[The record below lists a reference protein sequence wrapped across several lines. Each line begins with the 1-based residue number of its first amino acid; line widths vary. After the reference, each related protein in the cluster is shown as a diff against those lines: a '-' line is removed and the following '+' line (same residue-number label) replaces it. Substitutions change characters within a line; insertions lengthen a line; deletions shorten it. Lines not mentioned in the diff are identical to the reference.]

1 MSFILLMSKYFSEIF
16 IFNRG
21 FESRQELRIFLFTTA
36 SRPALGPT
44 QPPNQRV
51 PRALSR
57 EVKQQVREGDHSHPP
72 SDEVKIAWSYTFN
85 PPLRFHGVVLKEQ
98 GQMYF

>member
-1 MSFILLMSKYFSEIF
+1 
-16 IFNRG
+16 
-21 FESRQELRIFLFTTA
+21 
-36 SRPALGPT
+36 
-44 QPPNQRV
+44 
-51 PRALSR
+51 
-57 EVKQQVREGDHSHPP
+57 VREGDHSHPP